1 DAAGRGRRRRS
12 GTVPEGYHGGVGW
25 PAGADHP
32 AAGDGRRCLGFP
44 PQLRRNSMPITLTKK
59 AEDKVKEILSDQ
71 PEPYAG
77 LRIQVVGGGCSGF
90 QYRMGFD
97 KSFSDQNDAI
107 FEFEGLKVFVDKTS
121 LLYMDGAEVDY
132 VEGLHGAGFKFNNP
146 NVTGSCGCGSSF
158 SV

>member
-1 DAAGRGRRRRS
+1 MAI
-12 GTVPEGYHGGVGW
+12 
-25 PAGADHP
+25 
-32 AAGDGRRCLGFP
+32 
-44 PQLRRNSMPITLTKK
+44 MLTKK
-59 AEDKVKEILSDQ
+59 AEDKVKEILSEQ

-97 KSFSDQNDAI
+97 KNYNDQSDQL
-107 FEFEGLKVFVDKTS
+107 FEFDGLRVFIDKQS

-132 VEGLHGAGFKFNNP
+132 IEGLHGAGFKFNNP
-146 NVTGSCGCGSSF
+146 NSSGSCGCGSSF

>member
-1 DAAGRGRRRRS
+1 MA
-12 GTVPEGYHGGVGW
+12 V
-25 PAGADHP
+25 
-32 AAGDGRRCLGFP
+32 L
-44 PQLRRNSMPITLTKK
+44 LTKK
-59 AEDKVKEILSDQ
+59 AEDKVQAIMSEQ

-97 KSFSDQNDAI
+97 KNFNDQSDAV
-107 FEFEGLKVFVDKTS
+107 FEFDGLRVFVDKQS

-146 NVTGSCGCGSSF
+146 NSTGSCGCGSSF

>member
-1 DAAGRGRRRRS
+1 MA
-12 GTVPEGYHGGVGW
+12 
-25 PAGADHP
+25 
-32 AAGDGRRCLGFP
+32 
-44 PQLRRNSMPITLTKK
+44 ITLTKK
-59 AEDKVKEILSDQ
+59 AEDKVKEILLDQ
-71 PEPYAG
+71 PEPFAG

-97 KSFSDQNDAI
+97 KNFNDQTDSV
-107 FEFEGLKVFVDKTS
+107 FEFDGLKVIVDKSS

>member
-1 DAAGRGRRRRS
+1 MSIA
-12 GTVPEGYHGGVGW
+12 
-25 PAGADHP
+25 
-32 AAGDGRRCLGFP
+32 
-44 PQLRRNSMPITLTKK
+44 LTKK
-59 AEDKVKEILSDQ
+59 AEDKVKEILSEQ

-97 KSFSDQNDAI
+97 KNFNDQSDAV
-107 FEFEGLKVFVDKTS
+107 FEFDGLKVFIDKAS
-121 LLYMDGAEVDY
+121 LLYMEGAEVDY

-146 NVTGSCGCGSSF
+146 KSTGSCGCGSSF

>member
-1 DAAGRGRRRRS
+1 MA
-12 GTVPEGYHGGVGW
+12 
-25 PAGADHP
+25 
-32 AAGDGRRCLGFP
+32 
-44 PQLRRNSMPITLTKK
+44 ITLTEK
-59 AEDKVKEILSDQ
+59 AKDKVKEILLDQ
-71 PEPYAG
+71 PETFAG

-97 KSFSDQNDAI
+97 KNFNDQNDSV
-107 FEFEGLKVFVDKTS
+107 FEFDGLRIFIDKSS

-146 NVTGSCGCGSSF
+146 NVSGSCGCGSSF

>member
-1 DAAGRGRRRRS
+1 MAI
-12 GTVPEGYHGGVGW
+12 
-25 PAGADHP
+25 
-32 AAGDGRRCLGFP
+32 
-44 PQLRRNSMPITLTKK
+44 MLTKK
-59 AEDKVKEILSDQ
+59 AEDKVKEILSEQ

-97 KSFSDQNDAI
+97 KNFNDQSDQI
-107 FEFEGLKVFVDKTS
+107 YEFDGLKVFIDKQS

-146 NVTGSCGCGSSF
+146 NVKSTCGCGSSF

>member
-1 DAAGRGRRRRS
+1 
-12 GTVPEGYHGGVGW
+12 
-25 PAGADHP
+25 
-32 AAGDGRRCLGFP
+32 
-44 PQLRRNSMPITLTKK
+44 MPITLTKR
-59 AEDKVKEILSDQ
+59 AEEKVKEILLDQ

-97 KSFSDQNDAI
+97 KAFNDQNDQV
-107 FEFEGLKVFVDKTS
+107 FEFEGLKVFIDKSS

-132 VEGLHGAGFKFNNP
+132 IDGLHGAGFKFNNP
-146 NVTGSCGCGSSF
+146 NVAGSCGCGSSF

>member
-1 DAAGRGRRRRS
+1 MA
-12 GTVPEGYHGGVGW
+12 
-25 PAGADHP
+25 
-32 AAGDGRRCLGFP
+32 
-44 PQLRRNSMPITLTKK
+44 ITLTKK
-59 AEDKVKEILSDQ
+59 AEEKVKEILLDQ
-71 PEPYAG
+71 PETFAG

-97 KSFSDQNDAI
+97 KNFNDQNDAV
-107 FEFEGLKVFVDKTS
+107 FEFEGLRVFVDKSS
-121 LLYMDGAEVDY
+121 LLYMDGSEVDY